1 VGAALNVSCVQA
13 VVQSE
18 LDIVWTM
25 LNVDWSRVTSGRPI
39 IVINAERKKP
49 TWVVAQDS

>member
-1 VGAALNVSCVQA
+1 MQA

-39 IVINAERKKP
+39 IVINTERKKF
-49 TWVVAQDS
+49 TWVMAQDS